1 MPSGQ
6 DYANRLRDDV
16 RRTLSQHIAKL
27 ERDINSIQD
36 QVSSLFARV
45 SQSLAP
51 VRELEIPSTDSL
63 FLEAI
68 KEVHDQKDQSLSL
81 LAGFSRDL
89 RQQETQEDVLKLL
102 LNGASHFAPR
112 VALFV
117 ARGDQF
123 LGWAALGFSD
133 ATAQKLRALAFA
145 QSDTPLLRGA
155 LNSDGAQTAT
165 DLSHETVLHRAVGT
179 ETAAPWHAF
188 SLRALRRPLATL
200 LLASDSER
208 TCDLNSISILIS
220 MAGMCLENLALKILH
235 DLSAQAPAAGKPV
248 GPPVHEA
255 ASSTGSLGLGSLH
268 GTPAGGASP
277 ALAGVQTKVGAAGE
291 AKAAE
296 AVAKEKPAGGLDV
309 VREISE
315 EEKLHSEAKRFARLL
330 ISEIKLYN
338 EQRVSEGRAHKDLY
352 VRLKRDID
360 RSRDMYEKRVSP
372 AVTRKV
378 DYFHDEV
385 IRILGENDASTLG
398 SDYPGPRVE
407 N

>member
-1 MPSGQ
+1 MPSGH
-6 DYANRLRDDV
+6 DYGNRLRDDV

-27 ERDINSIQD
+27 ERDINSLQD
-36 QVSSLFARV
+36 QVSSLFTRV

-51 VRELEIPSTDSL
+51 VRELEISSADSL

-68 KEVHDQKDQSLSL
+68 KEVQDQKDKNVSL
-81 LAGFSRDL
+81 LAGLGRDL
-89 RQQETQEDVLKLL
+89 RQQETQEDVLKML
-102 LNGASHFAPR
+102 LNGTSHFAPR

-123 LGWAALGFSD
+123 LGWAALGYSD

-165 DLSHETVLHRAVGT
+165 DLSHETVLQRAVGT
-179 ETAAPWHAF
+179 ESAAPWYAF

-200 LLASDSER
+200 LFAGDSGR
-208 TCDLNSISILIS
+208 TCDLNAISILIS
-220 MAGMCLENLALKILH
+220 MSGICLENLALKIMH
-235 DLSAQAPAAGKPV
+235 DLSAQGPGAGKPV
-248 GPPVHEA
+248 PGPAVHEA
-255 ASSTGSLGLGSLH
+255 TSSTGSSGFGSLH
-268 GTPAGGASP
+268 GTPAGGASQVS
-277 ALAGVQTKVGAAGE
+277 AGAQAKVAE
-291 AKAAE
+291 VSKAAE
-296 AVAKEKPAGGLDV
+296 AVAKDKPAAGLDV

-315 EEKLHSEAKRFARLL
+315 DEKLHAEAKRFARLL
-330 ISEIKLYN
+330 VSEIKLYN
-338 EQRVSEGRAHKDLY
+338 EQRVTEGRAHKDLY

-360 RSRDMYEKRVSP
+360 RSRDMYEKRISPNVS
-372 AVTRKV
+372 RKV

-385 IRILGENDASTLG
+385 VRILGENDASTLG
-398 SDYPGPRVE
+398 SDYPGARVE